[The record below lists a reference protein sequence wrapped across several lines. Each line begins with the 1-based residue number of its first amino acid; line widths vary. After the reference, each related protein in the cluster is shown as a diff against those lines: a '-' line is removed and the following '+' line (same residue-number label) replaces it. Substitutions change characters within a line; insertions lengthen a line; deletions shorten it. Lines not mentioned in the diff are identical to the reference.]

1 MKHLTKKLV
10 SPTLVLLLCANA
22 AFANSQSTT
31 TNSTSSSNALV
42 NGGNTSSGA
51 NAQVSGI
58 IGGTGGTAAV
68 SGVQGGSA
76 QVSGVSGGSAQV
88 SGVSGGN
95 AQVSGVS
102 GGTAQISGVEGGNAN
117 VSGVQGGS
125 SQSSASGGSGGTS
138 SADVSGVQGI
148 GSINQ
153 VFDASTPPPYMPN
166 SVTGPVISPNLF
178 SIMGGTAQISG
189 VPMLSNHFFSTAYH
203 DVSIGNS
210 KGTKII
216 YNGSLLPK
224 KPEMKD
230 RKVFF
235 SFDGVA
241 EGELVGSLTVQ
252 SRKGNADEVDFATL
266 IYDATQYIGSK
277 KELKGFNITLLSTHQ
292 AISSAMGVDSKSSGF
307 SLSPLV
313 SGLVNGPAGA
323 LLGLASGYSKTGGVT
338 VPTSI
343 VGCTFLVLVESEN
356 SRRIDI
362 ARNYKAGVPIMD
374 AQSNGNGGKKYEA
387 TRTK

>member
-1 MKHLTKKLV
+1 MAIT
-10 SPTLVLLLCANA
+10 
-22 AFANSQSTT
+22 
-31 TNSTSSSNALV
+31 TSSYADDSCCPGSDGGPINNTSNSGASAV
-42 NGGNTSSGA
+42 VYGGNTGVSSSSV
-51 NAQVSGI
+51 QISGVQ
-58 IGGTGGTAAV
+58 GGTGQGGSAQV

-76 QVSGVSGGSAQV
+76 QISGVQGGQSQSQSNANIADIQGGSAQV
-88 SGVSGGN
+88 SGVEGGS
-95 AQVSGVS
+95 AQVSGVEGGQS
-102 GGTAQISGVEGGNAN
+102 QASADGGTASAN
-117 VSGVQGGS
+117 I
-125 SQSSASGGSGGTS
+125 
-138 SADVSGVQGI
+138 ADVNGI

-153 VFDASTPPPYMPN
+153 VFEASTPPPYMPN

-362 ARNYKAGVPIMD
+362 ARNYKTGIPIMD

>member
-1 MKHLTKKLV
+1 
-10 SPTLVLLLCANA
+10 
-22 AFANSQSTT
+22 
-31 TNSTSSSNALV
+31 
-42 NGGNTSSGA
+42 
-51 NAQVSGI
+51 
-58 IGGTGGTAAV
+58 
-68 SGVQGGSA
+68 
-76 QVSGVSGGSAQV
+76 
-88 SGVSGGN
+88 
-95 AQVSGVS
+95 
-102 GGTAQISGVEGGNAN
+102 
-117 VSGVQGGS
+117 
-125 SQSSASGGSGGTS
+125 
-138 SADVSGVQGI
+138 
-148 GSINQ
+148 
-153 VFDASTPPPYMPN
+153 MPN

-374 AQSNGNGGKKYEA
+374 AHSNGNGGKKYEA